1 MKTKHYVVFTVLL
14 IFVAAA
20 AFYCGMQYQRR
31 QRAGFAGQFTQNGRG
46 TFMMGRNFQGSR
58 PVGGEIIRSDDK
70 SVTVK
75 LPDGSSKIIV
85 LSEKTVINKASTGS
99 KSDLKTGERITAFGT
114 ENSDGSV
121 TAQQISVGGIFMMRG
136 MQGYPRQ

>member
-14 IFVAAA
+14 IVVAAA

-46 TFMMGRNFQGSR
+46 IFMMGRNFQGSR
-58 PVGGEIIRSDDK
+58 PVGGEIISIDDK
-70 SVTVK
+70 SITVK

-85 LSEKTVINKASTGS
+85 LSEKTVINKASSGS

-136 MQGYPRQ
+136 MQGYPR